1 MHNQEKQYQL
11 LFEFADRQ
19 GRRSPLLFED
29 PVEIIEAYSIEEV
42 KPGLEKIQ
50 ASVQSGYYAAGYI
63 SYEAAPAFDQAYAV
77 HSGTKMPLLW
87 FGIFKQP
94 LRVQETKEE
103 KRFTVGEWLPDTTF
117 KQYRSDIL
125 SIKDAIEKGD
135 TYQVNYTIRL
145 HSRFTG
151 DDLGFYRQLA
161 KAQAANYSAYLNIGK
176 YRILSASPE
185 LFFHWK
191 DGEITTRPMKG
202 TCKRGKFLEEDN
214 QRADWLFHSEKNR
227 AENVMIVD
235 LLRNDLG
242 SVAVTGTVKVDSLY
256 EIEKYPTV
264 LQMTSTV
271 TAKTSPGTTLLEVF
285 TSLFPCGSITGAP
298 KISTMKIIHSL
309 EASPREVYC
318 GAIGYITP
326 ENEAIF
332 NVPIRTV
339 VIDSESGEAEYG
351 VGGGITWDSEIG
363 DEYEEAQTKAM
374 LLTSSFPDFE
384 LLESLLLENG
394 EYDLLDR
401 HLLRLQKSAAYF
413 GIPISEPD
421 IRKKLTRYA
430 QNHPNRL
437 EKVRLV
443 VNKEGQV
450 LIEGGP
456 VTPVKDAQPIC
467 LAKTPISKEN
477 RFLYHKTTHREVYE
491 QHRPQDFDLFD
502 VLLWNEAGELTEF
515 TIGNLVVEL
524 GGKLFTPPVAC
535 GLLAGTMR
543 EELLAKGKISER
555 ILRKE
560 DFNQASGLWLIN
572 SVRGWVPVY
581 LKNNS

>member
-1 MHNQEKQYQL
+1 MHNQAKQYQL

-19 GRRSPLLFED
+19 GRKSPLLFED
-29 PVEIIEAYSIEEV
+29 PVEIIEAYSIEEI
-42 KPGLEKIQ
+42 KPKLEKIQ
-50 ASVQSGYYAAGYI
+50 ESVQSGYYAAGYI
-63 SYEAAPAFDQAYAV
+63 SYEAAPAFEQAYAV

-87 FGIFKQP
+87 FGLFKQP

-125 SIKDAIEKGD
+125 SIKDAIERGD

-145 HSRFTG
+145 HSSFTG

-176 YRILSASPE
+176 YSILSASPE

-202 TCKRGKFLEEDN
+202 TCKRGKFLDEDD

-242 SVAVTGTVKVDSLY
+242 SLAVTGTVKVDSLY

-271 TAKTSPGTTLLEVF
+271 TAKTSPGTTLLDVF
-285 TSLFPCGSITGAP
+285 TALFPCGSITGAP

-374 LLTSSFPDFE
+374 LLTSSIPDFE
-384 LLESLLLENG
+384 LLESLRLENG
-394 EYDLLDR
+394 GYDLLDR
-401 HLLRLQKSAAYF
+401 HLQRLQKSAAYF

-421 IRKKLTRYA
+421 IRDKLTRYA
-430 QNHPNRL
+430 QNHTNRL

-456 VTPVKDAQPIC
+456 VTLFKDAQPIC

-477 RFLYHKTTHREVYE
+477 RFLYHKTTYREVYE
-491 QHRPQDFDLFD
+491 QHRPQDCDFFD

-515 TIGNLVVEL
+515 TIGNLVVEI

-560 DFNQASGLWLIN
+560 DLNQASGFWLIN

-581 LKNNS
+581 L

>member
-1 MHNQEKQYQL
+1 MHNHAKQYQL

-19 GRRSPLLFED
+19 GRKSPLLFED

-87 FGIFKQP
+87 FGLFKEP

-125 SIKDAIEKGD
+125 SIKDAIERGD

-151 DDLGFYRQLA
+151 DDLGFFRQLA

-191 DGEITTRPMKG
+191 DEEITTRPMKG
-202 TCKRGKFLEEDN
+202 TCKRGKFLDEDD

-242 SVAVTGTVKVDSLY
+242 SLAVTGTVKVDSLY

-271 TAKTSPGTTLLEVF
+271 TAKTNPGTTLLDVF
-285 TSLFPCGSITGAP
+285 TALFPCGSITGAP

-326 ENEAIF
+326 ENEAMF

-339 VIDSESGEAEYG
+339 VIDSENGEAEYG

-374 LLTSSFPDFE
+374 LLTSSFPYFE
-384 LLESLLLENG
+384 LLESLRLENG
-394 EYDLLDR
+394 GYDLLDR
-401 HLLRLQKSAAYF
+401 HLQRLQKSAAYF

-477 RFLYHKTTHREVYE
+477 RFLYHKTTYREVYE
-491 QHRPQDFDLFD
+491 QHRPQDCDFFD

-515 TIGNLVVEL
+515 TIGNLVVEI
-524 GGKLFTPPVAC
+524 GGKLFTPPIAC

-560 DFNQASGLWLIN
+560 DLHQASGCWLIN
-572 SVRGWVPVY
+572 SVRGWVSVY
-581 LKNNS
+581 LK